1 MRSKKGVEIRQGLE
15 LSLRTLCLI
24 LRDRIC
30 CTFAWARYNRK
41 QERGTICE
49 AVPKEPWSPVGR
61 GTEGTHGAGD
71 RSGHWAS

>member
-30 CTFAWARYNRK
+30 CTFCLGEVL
-41 QERGTICE
+41 QE
-49 AVPKEPWSPVGR
+49 
-61 GTEGTHGAGD
+61 AGE
-71 RSGHWAS
+71 RNHM